1 MSKPKISFKT
11 IKLNLV
17 AVITVFA
24 IATILLGYS
33 ETEGE
38 EMKEGT
44 RNGEAKQ
51 KPVWLT
57 SQIYDYYA
65 QQDRVPLPWT
75 PVECQGKTISVWGRT
90 MRWHKSLLPDSIQ
103 SQGRELLAE
112 PIQVVVS
119 INRKEKF
126 VPLKRFR
133 ILQKRQSRVD
143 FVADGELDGL
153 HFKAEM
159 FVEFDG
165 FLWVN
170 LKVEGKGKKVNKMQV
185 VVPLEGKHMRL
196 YQTFARPLAGW
207 IPNRPLNLPWLADAR
222 EGIVN
227 FYHWFGD
234 EDGGLGFTY
243 TSLQNWVLKSEENF
257 CTFLPDAKSPKYVIN
272 LVEQPSFLDGRVF
285 QFGIQATPIK
295 PLPPDF
301 TMMKGST
308 VSFEPWATMN
318 QIPDDIDMA
327 LVWPM
332 PAGMAMQSLNDP
344 YNVDRK
350 VLEEVRD
357 FCHQKGIAF
366 LGVAHCPHRISP
378 LNKEFAEYASEWKRL
393 PENILEWQKEWR
405 EGAEKIP
412 HYMACGKSYT
422 YRKWLFYGWAIENVL
437 KLGLDGLYS
446 DGWMTGQMGCNNAL
460 HGCGWEDEKGKRHLT
475 VPVLEGREFNRVMCL
490 FLEDHVQ
497 AKIPKTAPERKG
509 FPRYHFWIHSWEFV
523 PSVMGFA
530 TAWLTGEF
538 AAYPLQGPSMQTP
551 EGTYGKCLGLGLFR
565 ARCLSTNW
573 GVPNLF
579 DPIMPEGG
587 ENPPTDRQTLMAYAW
602 FLPHGVP
609 IGLIEY
615 MNAKTTVKISEVFRQ
630 FEGRKAQFFPA
641 WRSNPYLVIE
651 APIDQ
656 EVMVAVWQHHFD
668 HQVLAVVSNLKLEE
682 TVKVRLRWT
691 GFHQPKIRNALTGE
705 SFSLKDDLLTL
716 TLPPESFALLW
727 IER

>member
-1 MSKPKISFKT
+1 MHQRKRICKT
-11 IKLNLV
+11 EKFSPVTTAAILV
-17 AVITVFA
+17 IAVVV
-24 IATILLGYS
+24 LGCN
-33 ETEGE
+33 EMEGTALKE
-38 EMKEGT
+38 APKEG
-44 RNGEAKQ
+44 RAKE

-57 SQIYDYYA
+57 SQIYDDYA
-65 QQDRVPLPWT
+65 RQDRVPLPFE
-75 PVECQGKTISVWGRT
+75 PVKIQGKRVTVWGRA
-90 MRWHKSLLPDSIQ
+90 MQWQKSLLPSSIQ

-112 PIQVVVS
+112 PMQVVVS
-119 INRKEKF
+119 LKGKEDF

-133 ILQKRQSRVD
+133 ILQQRQSRVD
-143 FVADGELDGL
+143 FLAEGELKGL

-170 LKVEGKGKKVNKMQV
+170 LKVEGKSLKVDRMQI
-185 VVPLEGKHMRL
+185 VVPLVAQYVRL

-207 IPNRPLNLPWLADAR
+207 IPDKPLQLPWLADAR

-234 EDGGLGFTY
+234 EDTGLGFTY
-243 TSLQNWVLKSEENF
+243 ASLQHWALKSEDNF
-257 CTFLPDAKSPKYVIN
+257 CTFQPGTKVHKYVIN
-272 LVEQPSFLDGRVF
+272 LIESPSLLDGRVF

-295 PLPPDF
+295 PLPPDY

-308 VSFEPWATMN
+308 VNLEPWRAMN

-327 LVWPM
+327 LVWPV
-332 PAGMAMQSLNDP
+332 PAGTAMRSLNDP
-344 YNVDRK
+344 YHVDRK

-366 LGVAHCPHRISP
+366 LGVAHCPQRISP
-378 LNKEFAEYASEWKRL
+378 LSDEFSEYADDWKRL
-393 PENILEWQKEWR
+393 PENILEW
-405 EGAEKIP
+405 EKVP
-412 HYMACGKSYT
+412 HYLTCGKSYT
-422 YRKWLFYGWAIENVL
+422 YRKWLFYGWAIENIL

-446 DGWMTGQMGCNNAL
+446 DGWMTGQMGCNNPR

-490 FLEDHVQ
+490 FLEDHVR
-497 AKIPKTAPERKG
+497 APLPKTAPERRG

-523 PSVMGFA
+523 PSVMGLA
-530 TAWLTGEF
+530 TEWLTGEF
-538 AAYPLQGPSMQTP
+538 AAYPHEFKLQVPSMLTP

-579 DPIMPEGG
+579 DPIMPEAG
-587 ENPPTDRQTLMAYAW
+587 ENPPTDRQTRMALAW

-609 IGLIEY
+609 VGLLEY
-615 MNAKTTVKISEVFRQ
+615 MNAKTVVKVFEVFRQ
-630 FEGRKAQFFPA
+630 FDARKAKFFPA
-641 WRSNPYLVIE
+641 WRSNPYLAIE

-656 EVMVAVWQHHFD
+656 EVMVAVWEHPSRR
-668 HQVLAVVSNLKLEE
+668 QVLAVISNLKVAEN
-682 TVKVRLRWT
+682 VSVQLRWH
-691 GFHQPKIRNALTGE
+691 GFTKPKIRNALTDE
-705 SFSLKDDLLTL
+705 TLSLKDDRLTIAL
-716 TLPPESFALLW
+716 TPESFELLL
-727 IER
+727 IEP